1 LQDALDEVKTNT
13 ISAWERMAVARG
25 ANSLVGRILGVL
37 YTSSEPLSQKDISAK
52 VCYELSAVSQALN
65 LLSGLGAI
73 RRIKKPG
80 ERTGYYE
87 PNAPVST
94 MLANTLARW
103 LDGEKA
109 FHATIRQQ
117 IARLREIQV
126 KASRKEEAR
135 KLLQVLGQI
144 DQALQ
149 RFVEALDE
157 AVTKMQKTG

>member
-1 LQDALDEVKTNT
+1 
-13 ISAWERMAVARG
+13 
-25 ANSLVGRILGVL
+25 
-37 YTSSEPLSQKDISAK
+37 
-52 VCYELSAVSQALN
+52 
-65 LLSGLGAI
+65 
-73 RRIKKPG
+73 
-80 ERTGYYE
+80 
-87 PNAPVST
+87 